1 MQLPHSRLL
10 RPEKWKVPWTPTR
23 RYLWQLYL
31 FIIVKNRKRRR
42 GFQHVNFKQTGPLV
56 SWNAAQ
62 QTKGT
67 NCQCPQK
74 PGYIAEELFWVK
86 KSTYKDYVLNYPN
99 CRTFSKRKKEK
110 RWTWRLDEWLQ
121 GWGGTGR
128 KCLRLGQGVT
138 RDLCGGGSLL
148 YLDCATVNFLVVIP
162 YYSCARYDHF
172 RELGKKYKRVSL
184 ISCNCMWVYNYLR
197 IQSLV

>member
-99 CRTFSKRKKEK
+99 YRTFSKRKKEK

-128 KCLRLGQGVT
+128 KCVRLGQGVT
-138 RDLCGGGSLL
+138 RDLCGGGSLCTLTAPLSTSWLL
-148 YLDCATVNFLVVIP
+148 YCTIVAHDMTILGNWVKSTRGCLSFLAIACE
-162 YYSCARYDHF
+162 STIIS
-172 RELGKKYKRVSL
+172 EYKA
-184 ISCNCMWVYNYLR
+184 
-197 IQSLV
+197 